1 MVAVQVMAGHFN
13 CIGFPLETHEG
24 FEKFMELAA
33 NSGTPIET
41 VSGFYIHWAPGEG
54 VEAWVQAN
62 PQRQLIG
69 CNPHFS
75 GQGRLRVGVGR
86 KVLDPHA
93 PLDGAIYG
101 WAEPKPLSEA
111 GQSPGMYPLQVNLP
125 DFSVTAAALP
135 MPSVVTM
142 QIAAFAHQL
151 LTFASDDEFAQPS
164 NPLSKLATEAFIPSG
179 LFRPDGQPVN
189 PPRSEAMLTGHVLA
203 ASLLKNPVTQI
214 EFYHLHIQSLSGTF
228 DVVVAPKLVTGTAP
242 VVGGVVAGTFW
253 LSGRI
258 VES

>member
-1 MVAVQVMAGHFN
+1 MSDHFGAV
-13 CIGFPLETHEG
+13 GFPVGSAADLASLA
-24 FEKFMELAA
+24 KLAA
-33 NSGTPIET
+33 VGGTSYE
-41 VSGFYIHWAPGEG
+41 SEQGFYVACSPGEG
-54 VEAWVQAN
+54 IELWVQFDR
-62 PQRQLIG
+62 QRQLIG

-86 KVLDPHA
+86 KVLDPRA

-101 WAEPKPLSEA
+101 WAEPKPLPDA
-111 GQSPGMYPLQVNLP
+111 RQSPGMYPLQVDLP
-125 DFSVTAAALP
+125 DFGITAKGLP
-135 MPSVVTM
+135 TPSVVTM

-214 EFYHLHIQSLSGTF
+214 GFYHLHIQSLGGTF
-228 DVVVAPKLVTGTAP
+228 DVVASPKVVTGPAP
-242 VVGGVVAGTFW
+242 AVGGVVAGTFW

-258 VES
+258 VET